1 MNPKQGISESH
12 SFVNLT
18 QEREKGDQSN
28 FSFKFAG
35 NNNEGDIW

>member
-1 MNPKQGISESH
+1 
-12 SFVNLT
+12 VNLT

-35 NNNEGDIW
+35 NSNKGDTWYGDES

>member
-1 MNPKQGISESH
+1 
-12 SFVNLT
+12 VNLT

-35 NNNEGDIW
+35 NNN